1 MGRSDREGRV
11 CFIFIS
17 LCNFVLCTRNEGR
30 DSKTLYSATEDRL
43 NNGIDQVW
51 QNLEKLKIYVWDL
64 TERYKVRFEVVE

>member
-1 MGRSDREGRV
+1 
-11 CFIFIS
+11 